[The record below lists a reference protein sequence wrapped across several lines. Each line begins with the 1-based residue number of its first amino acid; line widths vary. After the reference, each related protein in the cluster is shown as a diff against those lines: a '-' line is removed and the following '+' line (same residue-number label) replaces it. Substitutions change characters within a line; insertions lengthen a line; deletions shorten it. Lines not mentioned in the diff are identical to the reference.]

1 MKRMIFIASL
11 IGGLMLLAG
20 CRKEFG
26 RGGEI
31 RFVASSVAGPRTR
44 TEYSGEGNRD
54 SNGLLTWERIDWKNG
69 DLIRIWSDAAKTP
82 AGDVYSDY
90 KVSSV
95 KEKSGDPT
103 RSQASVENAKP
114 NGLTWDGV
122 ESACGFWA
130 VYPASMAG
138 TGTTRTVNLTIADS
152 QTSSDGLASAP
163 MVAAVDNATPG
174 DPVTLEFYPAFTA
187 FEITLKSKDQDIT
200 LNSFALTSA
209 SKALSGTFTSTIAAG
224 GTSTFACPSR
234 TDATGKVKYTFDS
247 GTVITNAE
255 NGGVTFTVLA
265 LPQAYDDLTLEFSVT
280 VDGVAQTRKLA
291 LSKADGSSYLFAACS
306 KHRIYGLA
314 MPGNAWNF
322 KYISIENEVIEWT
335 DVPVSGLDTD
345 DLPEATQFVVNGAN
359 NGRYYTSGDQT
370 SPVAGRDA
378 TTYRQYWL
386 MKSGTPTTVTF
397 KIMAPEG
404 GTYEVVPQGDV
415 DKFTIEG
422 SLSGNINSKPSDSS
436 APSKTT
442 VVSLSITSTTT
453 TEDAVLYFKT
463 YVSKGGI
470 KYSIDS
476 ETQLYDVRGYH
487 YFVMNNRTTVQ

>member
-1 MKRMIFIASL
+1 MKRIIFIASL
-11 IGGLMLLAG
+11 IGGITLLAG
-20 CRKEFG
+20 CQKGFG
-26 RGGEI
+26 RGEEI
-31 RFVASSVAGPRTR
+31 RFVASSVAGPGTR
-44 TEYSGEGNRD
+44 AKYSGEGTMGAN
-54 SNGLLTWERIDWKNG
+54 NLLTWERINWENG

-82 AGDVYSDY
+82 AGLVYSDY

-95 KEKSGDPT
+95 KVKSGDIT
-103 RSQASVENAKP
+103 RSQASVENANP

-130 VYPASMAG
+130 VYPASMVG
-138 TGTTRTVNLTIADS
+138 TGTTNTVNLSIAS
-152 QTSSDGLASAP
+152 TQTATDGLTSAP
-163 MVAAVDNATPG
+163 MVAAVNNATPG

-187 FEITLKSKDQDIT
+187 FEITLKSKDQNIT
-200 LNSFALTSA
+200 LNTFALTSA
-209 SKALSGTFTSTIAAG
+209 SKALSGTFPAAIAAG
-224 GTSTFACPSR
+224 GASTFTCPDR
-234 TDATGKVKYTFDS
+234 TDETGKVAYTFDS

-255 NGGVTFTVLA
+255 DGGVTFTVLA
-265 LPQAYDDLTLEFSVT
+265 LPQTYDDLTLEFSVT

-291 LSKADGSSYLFAACS
+291 LTKADGSAYPFAACS

-314 MPGNAWNF
+314 MPGNVWNF
-322 KYISIENEVIEWT
+322 KYITLENEVIDWT
-335 DVPVSGLDTD
+335 DVGVSGLDTD

-359 NGRYYTSGDQT
+359 NGRIYTSGDQT

-378 TTYRQYWL
+378 TAYRQYWL

-404 GTYEVVPQGDV
+404 GTYEIVPQGDV
-415 DKFTIEG
+415 DQFTIEG
-422 SLSGNINSKPSDSS
+422 SLTGSINSKPASS
-436 APSKTT
+436 TTPAETT
-442 VVSLSITSTTT
+442 VVTFIITSTTDVA
-453 TEDAVLYFKT
+453 DAVLYFKT

-487 YFVMNNRTTVQ
+487 YFVMNNSTTVQ